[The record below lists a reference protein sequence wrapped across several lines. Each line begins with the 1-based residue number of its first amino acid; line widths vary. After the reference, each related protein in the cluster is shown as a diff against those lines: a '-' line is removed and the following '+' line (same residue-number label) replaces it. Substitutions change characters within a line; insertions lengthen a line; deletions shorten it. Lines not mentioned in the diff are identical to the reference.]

1 MTRELTIAAAQ
12 MGPASGTRGETVE
25 RMVGL
30 LAEAKAAQVDFL
42 CFPELALTEYFCT
55 VVRDS
60 VEEYFESELPSPLT
74 KPIFKAAKDAKISF
88 VLPYAEKD
96 GARYFNSSAIVD
108 ESGEVV
114 GTYRKVHIPG
124 TVEPSGEDNNILE
137 KRYFTPG
144 DLGFPVVDTG
154 RARVGVQICY
164 DRRFPESFRALGV
177 NGAEIICT
185 PYNTPAF
192 DGDVEKGVDASDM
205 CIRSAAYYNG
215 CFAIGVGKGGVENGV
230 RFIGGSFIAGP
241 SGEVLARAA
250 SDGDE
255 LVTATV
261 DLEEITTPR
270 KTADRRPSE
279 YAMLARG

>member
-1 MTRELTIAAAQ
+1 MTRDVTLAAAQ
-12 MGPASGTRGETVE
+12 MGPASPTKGETVE

-30 LAEAKAAQVDFL
+30 LAEAKAEQVDFL

-60 VEEYFESELPSPLT
+60 VDQYFETEVPSDLTRPL
-74 KPIFKAAKDAKISF
+74 FEAAKEAKIGF

-96 GARYFNSSAIVD
+96 DSRHFNSSAIV
-108 ESGEVV
+108 GEDGRVL

-124 TVEPSGEDNNILE
+124 TVEPRGEGNDILE

-144 DLGFPVVDTG
+144 DLGFPVVDAG
-154 RARVGVQICY
+154 KARVGVQICY
-164 DRRFPESFRALGV
+164 DRRFPESFRALGI

-192 DGDVEKGVDASDM
+192 DGDVEKGIDASDM

-215 CFAIGVGKGGVENGV
+215 CFAIGVGKAGVENGV

-261 DLEEITTPR
+261 DLEEIITPR

-279 YAMLARG
+279 YALIAQP

>member
-1 MTRELTIAAAQ
+1 MTREVTIAAAQ
-12 MGPASGTRGETVE
+12 LGPASQTKGETVE
-25 RMVGL
+25 RMLGL
-30 LAEAKAAQVDFL
+30 LSEAKGAQVDFL

-60 VEEYFESELPSPLT
+60 VEEYFEIDLPSPLT
-74 KPIFKAAKDAKISF
+74 KPLFKVAKEAKMSF

-96 GARYFNSSAIVD
+96 GDQYFNSSAIV
-108 ESGEVV
+108 GEDGQVV
-114 GTYRKVHIPG
+114 GKYRKVHIPG
-124 TVEPSGEDNNILE
+124 TVEPKEDGTDILE

-144 DLGFPVVDTG
+144 DLGFPVVDAG
-154 RARVGVQICY
+154 KARVGVQICY
-164 DRRFPESFRALGV
+164 DRRFPESFRALGI

-192 DGDVEKGVDASDM
+192 DGDVEKGIDGSDM

-215 CFAIGVGKGGVENGV
+215 CFAIGVGKGGVENDV
-230 RFIGGSFIAGP
+230 RFIGGSLIVGP
-241 SGEVLARAA
+241 SGEILARAT

-255 LVTATV
+255 LITAAV
-261 DLEEITTPR
+261 DLEEITTAR

-279 YAMLARG
+279 YDVLV

>member
-1 MTRELTIAAAQ
+1 
-12 MGPASGTRGETVE
+12 
-25 RMVGL
+25 VG
-30 LAEAKAAQVDFL
+30 D
-42 CFPELALTEYFCT
+42 
-55 VVRDS
+55 
-60 VEEYFESELPSPLT
+60 
-74 KPIFKAAKDAKISF
+74 
-88 VLPYAEKD
+88 
-96 GARYFNSSAIVD
+96 
-108 ESGEVV
+108 SGEVV

-124 TVEPSGEDNNILE
+124 TVEPNGEGNDILE

-154 RARVGVQICY
+154 KARVGVQICY

-255 LVTATV
+255 LVAATV

-270 KTADRRPSE
+270 KTADRRPAE
-279 YAMLARG
+279 YAVLAQA

>member
-1 MTRELTIAAAQ
+1 MTTEMKVGGAQ
-12 MGPASGTRGETVE
+12 LGPASQSKGETVE
-25 RMVGL
+25 RMLGL
-30 LAEAKAAQVDFL
+30 MLEAKDAEVEFL

-60 VEEYFESELPSPLT
+60 VDEYFETEMPSQLT
-74 KPIFKAAKDAKISF
+74 KPLFEAAKEAEMGF

-96 GARYFNSSAIVD
+96 GERRFNSSAIVGKD
-108 ESGEVV
+108 GRVI

-124 TVEPSGEDNNILE
+124 TVEPRLDGTDILE

-144 DLGFPVVDTG
+144 DVGFPVVDAG
-154 RARVGVQICY
+154 KAKVGVQICY

-192 DGDVEKGVDASDM
+192 DGDVEKGIDASDI

-215 CFAIGVGKGGVENGV
+215 CFAIGVGKAGVENGV

-241 SGEVLARAA
+241 SGEVLARASTA
-250 SDGDE
+250 GDE
-255 LVTATV
+255 LITATI
-261 DLEEITTPR
+261 DLDEITTAR

-279 YAMLARG
+279 YAVLV